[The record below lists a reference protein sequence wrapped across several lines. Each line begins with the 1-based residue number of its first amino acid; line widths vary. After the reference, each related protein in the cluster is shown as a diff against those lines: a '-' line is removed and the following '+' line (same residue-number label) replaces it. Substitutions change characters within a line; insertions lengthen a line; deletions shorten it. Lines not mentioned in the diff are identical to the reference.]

1 MTRRCGP
8 LALTLVAVLATCSP
22 EAPPEQPGA
31 AAPVQGLPGDAPGR
45 VFERGVVFI
54 GSAGDSTLTVP
65 WLFTAYTRPGGV
77 DRRARAWLARGGT
90 WEPFVDESWATAPTR
105 VPWRLHPHARL
116 RLVVGEGERLE
127 GLMFAE
133 GSRRLEVAIG
143 ATRADWTGSQ
153 GETFL
158 VADGGTVLAQQR
170 IPGLV
175 LDLARAHRGETPAPG
190 DWMFLIS
197 GDSVQMVLTG
207 NEAPGADGADSYE
220 GWGRFPDKS
229 ERPWRDVNVSWVET
243 RAFERARRDV
253 PVRWRVRSGDGEMQV
268 ELTQQSANIE
278 AGAGAGPLL
287 PVEAFFEVTGTMRVG
302 EATYPVRGLV
312 RHVQR

>member
-1 MTRRCGP
+1 MTRPRR
-8 LALTLVAVLATCSP
+8 LALVLAASLAACSA
-22 EAPPEQPGA
+22 EAPPEQPDA
-31 AAPVQGLPGDAPGR
+31 AAPQEGLPGDAPGR

-90 WEPFVDESWATAPTR
+90 WERFVDESWATTPTR

-116 RLVVGEGERLE
+116 RLVVGDGETLE

-133 GSRRLEVAIG
+133 GSRRIEVATG
-143 ATRADWTGSQ
+143 APRAAWTGSQ

-158 VADGGTVLAQQR
+158 VTEGSTVIAEQR
-170 IPGLV
+170 IPGFV
-175 LDLARAHRGETPAPG
+175 LDLARAHRGETPPPG

-207 NEAPGADGADSYE
+207 NESPGPDGADSYE
-220 GWGRFPDKS
+220 GWGRLPDES
-229 ERPWRDVNVSWVET
+229 ELLWRDVNVSWVET

-253 PVRWRVRSGDGEMQV
+253 PVRWRVRSGDGEMLV
-268 ELTQQSANIE
+268 ELTQQTANIE
-278 AGAGAGPLL
+278 AGGGAGPLL
-287 PVEAFFEVTGTMRVG
+287 PVEAFFEVTGTLRVG

-312 RHVQR
+312 RHVQQ